1 MQENGK
7 IWKWKIRK
15 IKKNTRV
22 DSNSNDLNYTDYD
35 TYYLCLQLHHMSQKG
50 PQTISATWLLYENEL
65 DENK

>member
-1 MQENGK
+1 MQENRK

-15 IKKNTRV
+15 IEKNLRV

-35 TYYLCLQLHHMSQKG
+35 TYYLSLQLHHMLQKD
-50 PQTISATWLLYENEL
+50 PQTISATRLLYENEL